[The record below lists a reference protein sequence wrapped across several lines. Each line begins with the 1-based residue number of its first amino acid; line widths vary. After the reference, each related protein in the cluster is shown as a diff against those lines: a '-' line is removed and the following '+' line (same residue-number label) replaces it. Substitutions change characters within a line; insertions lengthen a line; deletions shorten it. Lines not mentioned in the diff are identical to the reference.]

1 MKTEPVI
8 HDITDARDLE
18 KAIASLNDNQLLIID
33 FWAPWCAPCKSLT
46 PVLEAVAAKFAP
58 DVILAKI
65 NVDDNQMLATH
76 FKIQS
81 IPSVKFIQQGKI
93 VHQFTGAQS
102 ADAIEKII
110 KSFLPEQPDSSDIL
124 EDARH
129 AFASGEYHQAGAL
142 LREYLDNEP
151 ASSEAMLLSAR
162 CQLLLNH
169 YADARAALDALDDVS
184 KITEKD
190 HLTLV
195 CSLLEKFSADN
206 AAPEAAAAVK
216 ESPADLSRVF
226 DWARALAASGDF
238 PAAFEAL
245 LSIIRS
251 NKNFDDGSARKL
263 LVALFE
269 LIGKDSPLV
278 QEYRKRLATILFV

>member
-162 CQLLLNH
+162 CQLLLNQ
-169 YADARAALDALDDVS
+169 YSSARAALDALDDVS
-184 KITEKD
+184 KLTEKD

-195 CSLLEKFSADN
+195 CSQL
-206 AAPEAAAAVK
+206 
-216 ESPADLSRVF
+216 
-226 DWARALAASGDF
+226 
-238 PAAFEAL
+238 
-245 LSIIRS
+245 
-251 NKNFDDGSARKL
+251 
-263 LVALFE
+263 
-269 LIGKDSPLV
+269 
-278 QEYRKRLATILFV
+278 